1 MRPLIASVQR
11 ALFNVLSRVC
21 ESFDSEQEHRVH
33 NRVSTQHKG
42 RAHGRGSKA
51 CKEADL
57 R

>member
-1 MRPLIASVQR
+1 MRPLIGSVQR

-21 ESFDSEQEHRVH
+21 GSFDSEQEHRVR

-42 RAHGRGSKA
+42 RAHERSSKA